1 VLTAMPDRTARSFCL
16 EPPRRTEADLA
27 QTALK
32 TGNINLSEEADIHDE
47 VELAA
52 RALEAMVAAHLA
64 AGRNRCVLAAACVW
78 GGVKE
83 MSEVTSSE
91 SAAAALRTI
100 ANQIDP
106 PVDVPRSKITARS
119 DDALMVAVREHGR
132 HERSLKK
139 RASEDFAADTFNQE
153 IAGDVVGEAIDLLDQ
168 GQPVL
173 ARALLM
179 ALRARIVGS
188 SRQPMA
194 VAKRRWGA

>member
-1 VLTAMPDRTARSFCL
+1 VTFGDGISDLAS
-16 EPPRRTEADLA
+16 EADMR
-27 QTALK
+27 
-32 TGNINLSEEADIHDE
+32 DE

-52 RALEAMVAAHLA
+52 RALDGMVTAQLA

-83 MSEVTSSE
+83 MSEVTSSK

-106 PVDVPRSKITARS
+106 SADVARAKNAARS
-119 DDALMVAVREHGR
+119 DETLMVAVREHGWDGR
-132 HERSLKK
+132 TSKQK
-139 RASEDFAADTFNQE
+139 ASDDLTPGTFNQA
-153 IAGDVVGEAIDLLDQ
+153 IASDVVGEAIDLLDQ

-179 ALRARIVGS
+179 ALRARIAS
-188 SRQPMA
+188 SPRPPA
-194 VAKRRWGA
+194 TVAKRRWGP

>member
-1 VLTAMPDRTARSFCL
+1 MSD
-16 EPPRRTEADLA
+16 EPEIS
-27 QTALK
+27 
-32 TGNINLSEEADIHDE
+32 GE
-47 VELAA
+47 VDLAA
-52 RALEAMVAAHLA
+52 RALEAMISAHLA

-106 PVDVPRSKITARS
+106 PVDLPRPRIAGPS
-119 DDALMVAVREHGR
+119 DGTLMVAVREHAWAGR
-132 HERSLKK
+132 AMKQKTLDDMQP
-139 RASEDFAADTFNQE
+139 ANVNQE
-153 IAGDVVGEAIDLLDQ
+153 IANDVVGEAIDLLDQ

-179 ALRARIVGS
+179 ALRARFVGGP
-188 SRQPMA
+188 RPA
-194 VAKRRWGA
+194 AAAAKRRWAP

>member
-1 VLTAMPDRTARSFCL
+1 MSD
-16 EPPRRTEADLA
+16 
-27 QTALK
+27 
-32 TGNINLSEEADIHDE
+32 EADIRDE

-91 SAAAALRTI
+91 SAASALRTI
-100 ANQIDP
+100 ADQIDP
-106 PVDVPRSKITARS
+106 PADVPRPRITSRS

-132 HERSLKK
+132 DRPLKRK
-139 RASEDFAADTFNQE
+139 APEDPAPGAFNQE

-179 ALRARIVGS
+179 ALRARIVS
-188 SRQPMA
+188 SPRQPTTA
-194 VAKRRWGA
+194 AKRRWGA

>member
-1 VLTAMPDRTARSFCL
+1 MTFGNGISDLGS
-16 EPPRRTEADLA
+16 EADMR
-27 QTALK
+27 
-32 TGNINLSEEADIHDE
+32 DE

-52 RALEAMVAAHLA
+52 RALDGMVAAQLA

-83 MSEVTSSE
+83 MSAVTSSK

-106 PVDVPRSKITARS
+106 SADVARSKNAGRADET
-119 DDALMVAVREHGR
+119 LMVAVREHGWDGR
-132 HERSLKK
+132 ALKQ
-139 RASEDFAADTFNQE
+139 RAADDVTPGSFNQE
-153 IAGDVVGEAIDLLDQ
+153 IASDVVGEAIDLLDQ

-179 ALRARIVGS
+179 ALRARIAS
-188 SRQPMA
+188 SPRPPAM
-194 VAKRRWGA
+194 VAKRRWGP

>member
-1 VLTAMPDRTARSFCL
+1 LHLGWQESI
-16 EPPRRTEADLA
+16 A
-27 QTALK
+27 QYASRKPETS
-32 TGNINLSEEADIHDE
+32 NLSDEADIRNE
-47 VELAA
+47 VELAT
-52 RALEAMVAAHLA
+52 RALEDMVAAHLA

-106 PVDVPRSKITARS
+106 PVAGPRSRNAVRS
-119 DDALMVAVREHGR
+119 DDTLMVAVREHGR
-132 HERSLKK
+132 DG
-139 RASEDFAADTFNQE
+139 RAVKQKASDDVTTGTFNQE
-153 IAGDVVGEAIDLLDQ
+153 IASDVVGEAIDLLDQ

-179 ALRARIVGS
+179 ALHARIVSGP
-188 SRQPMA
+188 RPPAA
-194 VAKRRWGA
+194 VSKRRWGP

>member
-1 VLTAMPDRTARSFCL
+1 
-16 EPPRRTEADLA
+16 
-27 QTALK
+27 
-32 TGNINLSEEADIHDE
+32 LSDEADIGDE
-47 VELAA
+47 VERAA
-52 RALEAMVAAHLA
+52 RAVDAMVATQLS

-83 MSEVTSSE
+83 MSEVTRSE

-106 PVDVPRSKITARS
+106 AADAPQGRIGTRS
-119 DDALMVAVREHGR
+119 DNVLMAAVREHGR
-132 HERSLKK
+132 DR
-139 RASEDFAADTFNQE
+139 RALRQKASDELALGTFNQE
-153 IAGDVVGEAIDLLDQ
+153 IASDVVGEAIDLLDQ

-188 SRQPMA
+188 PRAPGA

>member
-1 VLTAMPDRTARSFCL
+1 
-16 EPPRRTEADLA
+16 
-27 QTALK
+27 
-32 TGNINLSEEADIHDE
+32 LSNEADIRDE
-47 VELAA
+47 VELAT
-52 RALEAMVAAHLA
+52 RALDTMIAAQLA
-64 AGRNRCVLAAACVW
+64 TGRNRCVLAAACVW

-106 PVDVPRSKITARS
+106 PAAGPRPGSTTRP

-132 HERSLKK
+132 GG
-139 RASEDFAADTFNQE
+139 RAQQQKADDPATGTFNQD
-153 IAGDVVGEAIDLLDQ
+153 IAKDVVGEAIDLLDQ

-179 ALRARIVGS
+179 ALHARIVSS
-188 SRQPMA
+188 SRPPS
-194 VAKRRWGA
+194 VPTKRRWGA